1 MESRIQDPEYR
12 KGMVLSLI
20 LLLASD
26 SWRLSFM
33 IRLVNINKSFRSQQ
47 VLRDLN
53 LIIPSGQTT
62 VIIGRSGGG
71 KSVLLKHI
79 MGLMRPDSGE
89 VWIDDE
95 EINRL
100 NQRNLYRV
108 RKRFG
113 MLFQEGALFDSMSVG
128 ENVAFPIR
136 EHKKLT
142 PSEIEKLV
150 SEKLALVGLRDI
162 EDKMPSELSGGM
174 RKRVALAR
182 AIALDPDILLF
193 DEPTTGLD
201 PIMTAAIDQLIVETQ
216 KRFQMTCV
224 VISHDIQS
232 VFRIAHNIFMLYEGK
247 IIEGGTPEIFRQSTN
262 KIIQD
267 FLLGRISEN
276 LI

>member
-1 MESRIQDPEYR
+1 
-12 KGMVLSLI
+12 
-20 LLLASD
+20 
-26 SWRLSFM
+26 M
-33 IRLVNINKSFRSQQ
+33 IRLINVNKSFKSQQ
-47 VLRDLN
+47 VLRDVN
-53 LIIPSGQTT
+53 LIIPTGQTT

-79 MGLMRPDSGE
+79 MGLIRPDSGE
-89 VWIDDE
+89 IWIDDE

-108 RKRFG
+108 RRRFG

-136 EHKKLT
+136 EHKRMSH
-142 PSEIEKLV
+142 SEIEKLV
-150 SEKLALVGLRDI
+150 AEKLALVGLQEI
-162 EDKMPSELSGGM
+162 ENKLPSELSGGM

-182 AIALDPDILLF
+182 AMALDPDIMLF

-201 PIMTAAIDQLIVETQ
+201 PIMTASIDHLIIETQ

-232 VFRIAHNIFMLYEGK
+232 VFRIGHNIVMLYEGK
-247 IIEGGTPEIFRQSTN
+247 IIEGGAPEVFRQSDN
-262 KIIQD
+262 KVIQD
-267 FLLGRISEN
+267 FLLGRIPEN
-276 LI
+276 SI